1 MDGRGWSVDGRGRS
15 GAWTGVAENWGCF
28 SQPLTSFV
36 AQYTAMANLCG
47 YACSSCASQPSMW
60 IRLLVS
66 MWIRLLESMWIR
78 LLVLCE
84 STFDASIRLESA

>member
-36 AQYTAMANLCG
+36 AQYTAKANLCG
-47 YACSSCASQPSMW
+47 YACSSCASQRSTPLYVLN
-60 IRLLVS
+60 LLNFCKN
-66 MWIRLLESMWIR
+66 LPA
-78 LLVLCE
+78 C
-84 STFDASIRLESA
+84 